1 MNFTSF
7 LFVIWKLCSFPNEFI
22 LKIMVILNKGSIHSA
37 TRAESDLNQ
46 NLDANL
52 RENFAKICFET
63 LLQYSLLDQVRIS
76 ERQKVGK
83 CGNV

>member
-1 MNFTSF
+1 
-7 LFVIWKLCSFPNEFI
+7 
-22 LKIMVILNKGSIHSA
+22 MVILNKGSIHSA

-63 LLQYSLLDQVRIS
+63 LLQYSLLDQVRVSHFPGFPKDNSQENGAI
-76 ERQKVGK
+76 
-83 CGNV
+83 